1 MTYRREIDG
10 LRALAVVAVILY
22 HAGLQRFAG
31 GFVGVDV
38 FFVIS
43 GYLITSIIL
52 TEHHSKRFTLLGF
65 YERRARRI
73 LPALFVVMLACLP
86 FAWLW
91 MTPSDLKTFSASLTA
106 VSTFA
111 SNILFFRESGYFDS
125 AVELKPLLHTWS
137 LAVEEQYYVLFP
149 LFLIATWRLGK
160 KRLAWCLLAIA
171 LASLALA
178 QWGSHASPDATFYLL
193 PTRGWELLIGALI
206 AIHMLQND
214 SSALIGN
221 VPARQFLSLLGLAL
235 ILYSIFEFDKS
246 TPFPSLY
253 ALLPTVGTG
262 LIVLF
267 AQSPTFVGA
276 LLSTRLFV
284 GLGLISYSA
293 YLWHQ
298 PLFAFARIYLGH
310 SPSNAIVLTLSAVAL
325 GLAYV
330 VWRYV
335 EVPMRDKKRV
345 TRRLIFTLALVFSVG
360 FSIVG
365 VIGYAKNG
373 FESRLSSAQRTVASF
388 SNYEHDS
395 IYRDRSCF
403 LGGEQTYRDFAAICK
418 NSGAND
424 TAIVLW
430 GDSHAAALSSGL
442 IVSAG
447 NVAQFTA
454 SACPPLLG
462 ETFSDRPNCEGINRY
477 VLEQVRLLRPKA
489 VFLHADWEWY
499 TGYYKGLKLTDA
511 LDRTIKA
518 LLQASPTTKVVVI
531 GSVPQW
537 NPTLPITML
546 RQSLTL
552 DREASASNDMIAGQ
566 KILDNQLR
574 KVAAQ
579 NDVPFVS
586 AIDELCDGVNCQ
598 AVAQIDGRLQPTAW
612 DYGHLTEAGSAALA
626 RRVMADLTR
635 RGELQ

>member
-22 HAGLQRFAG
+22 HAGFESFAG

-52 TEHHSKRFTLLGF
+52 TEQNSKRFTLVGF

-91 MTPSDLKTFSASLTA
+91 MTPSDLKTFSASLVA

-125 AVELKPLLHTWS
+125 AVELKPLIHTWS

-149 LFLIATWRLGK
+149 IFILATWRLGK
-160 KRLAWCLLAIA
+160 KRITWCLIVIGV
-171 LASLALA
+171 ASLAAA
-178 QWGSHASPDATFYLL
+178 QWGSRESPDATFYLL

-206 AIHMLQND
+206 AIYLLKND
-214 SSALIGN
+214 SNAPLRNI
-221 VPARQFLSLLGLAL
+221 PIRQLLSLLGLSL
-235 ILYSIFEFDKS
+235 VLYSIFEFDKS

-262 LIVLF
+262 LMVLF
-267 AQSPTFVGA
+267 AQPSTLVGS
-276 LLSTRLFV
+276 LLSTRLLV

-298 PLFAFARIYLGH
+298 PLFVFARIYLGR
-310 SPSNAIVLTLSAVAL
+310 SPSTALLLLLSAITL
-325 GLAYV
+325 GLAYLA
-330 VWRYV
+330 WRYI
-335 EVPMRDKKRV
+335 EMPMRDKTRV
-345 TRRLIFTLALVFSVG
+345 NRTVIFTLALVFSLG
-360 FSIVG
+360 FSAVG
-365 VIGYAKNG
+365 LIGYAHDG
-373 FESRLSSAQRTVASF
+373 FESRLSSAQRAVASF
-388 SNYEHDS
+388 SNYDHAS
-395 IYRDRSCF
+395 IYRQGLCF
-403 LGGEQTYRDFAAICK
+403 LGSDQNYRDFASVCK
-418 NSGAND
+418 NRGANA

-442 IVSAG
+442 ILLAG

-462 ETFSDRPNCEGINRY
+462 VTLSARPNCEAINRY
-477 VLEQVRLLRPKA
+477 VVEQIKQLRPKG
-489 VFLHADWEWY
+489 VFLHADWAWY
-499 TGYYKGLKLTDA
+499 TGYYKSLNLTGA
-511 LDRTIKA
+511 LDHTIKA
-518 LLQASPTTKVVVI
+518 ILKVSPTTKVIVI

-537 NPTLPITML
+537 NPTLPVTML
-546 RQSLTL
+546 RESLTL
-552 DREASASNDMIAGQ
+552 TANAKASNATIADQ
-566 KILDNQLR
+566 KVLDNQLR
-574 KVAAQ
+574 LVAVQ
-579 NDVPFVS
+579 NDVSFAS
-586 AIDELCDGVNCQ
+586 AIDELCDGINCQ
-598 AVAQIDGRLQPTAW
+598 AVAQIDGKLEPTAW

-626 RRVMADLTR
+626 GRLLADLTS
-635 RGELQ
+635 RGEL